1 MYKTEGLACVRVHLI
16 DRAKDSMASRSH
28 LKATKDKCFQSNL
41 GLVNVLRVVAADSSA
56 AVLNDRFD
64 PLLVVAVAAVLVE
77 PPYREVSLCL
87 AEPIF
92 ARVENGHL
100 LIIHE
105 LELCQNLLKEA
116 KADVVHLD
124 MSLGGLSLGELSPIR
139 LSRMRLS
146 NRARQQIL
154 KILPNIR
161 KTASTI
167 KRVYGIEVLAIGK
180 ESVPVRIAELASGA
194 HAVLYSALKVVEEG
208 KRLRLGLPAAC
219 TARFFKDSI
228 ELQSL
233 APAEH
238 DLKGHA
244 KDEKGVLGRVQISEM
259 LNPCA
264 RGFRALEVIPKQL
277 VEM

>member
-1 MYKTEGLACVRVHLI
+1 MI
-16 DRAKDSMASRSH
+16 
-28 LKATKDKCFQSNL
+28 KDKCFQSNL
-41 GLVNVLRVVAADSSA
+41 GLVSVLRVVAADSSA

-64 PLLVVAVAAVLVE
+64 PLLVVAAAAVLVK
-77 PPYREVSLCL
+77 PPYREVSLCQ

-100 LIIHE
+100 LIIRE

-146 NRARQQIL
+146 NRARRQVL
-154 KILPNIR
+154 RILPSIR
-161 KTASTI
+161 KIASTI

-180 ESVPVRIAELASGA
+180 ESIPVRIAELASGA
-194 HAVLYSALKVVEEG
+194 HAVLYSAERVVEEG
-208 KRLRLGLPAAC
+208 RGLRLGLPAAC
-219 TARFFKDSI
+219 TARVFEDSI
-228 ELQSL
+228 ELRSL

-238 DLKGHA
+238 DLTGHA
-244 KDEKGVLGRVQISEM
+244 KDEKEVLEKVQISEM

-264 RGFRALEVIPKQL
+264 RGFRALEITPKQTYRRQNSTSS
-277 VEM
+277 VEMRLHNRG